1 MAGIAGLLNQLQSAF
16 DTTNQQLVQSL
27 DRIRLLEEQAR
38 QTSQPS
44 IGGSVPATPG
54 PADGS
59 AQPGFSA
66 EPGVP
71 PGLGQIE
78 GGFDNR
84 VPISTMPTP
93 PMFGGG
99 RFPGSGR
106 FPGFFGR
113 PNRPIAIPFGS
124 FGQPQ
129 LQVTQNQR
137 PAFGGLG
144 TMFGNIFR
152 GRM

>member
-16 DTTNQQLVQSL
+16 DTTNQQLTQSL

-44 IGGSVPATPG
+44 IGGSVPVNQDPG
-54 PADGS
+54 YAVDN
-59 AQPGFSA
+59 
-66 EPGVP
+66 EPGAP
-71 PGLGQIE
+71 PSADLSLIE

-99 RFPGSGR
+99 GFPGSGR

-129 LQVTQNQR
+129 R

>member
-1 MAGIAGLLNQLQSAF
+1 MAGIADLLTQLQSAF

-71 PGLGQIE
+71 PGLEQIE

-106 FPGFFGR
+106 FPGFFDR
-113 PNRPIAIPFGS
+113 NQPIAIPFGG
-124 FGQPQ
+124 FGQP
-129 LQVTQNQR
+129 QR

>member
-16 DTTNQQLVQSL
+16 DTTNQQLTQSL

-59 AQPGFSA
+59 AQPDFSA

-93 PMFGGG
+93 PMFGDRLA

-106 FPGFFGR
+106 FPGFFGG
-113 PNRPIAIPFGS
+113 PNQPVRIPFGS
-124 FGQPQ
+124 FGQP
-129 LQVTQNQR
+129 QR

>member
-99 RFPGSGR
+99 GFPGSGR

-113 PNRPIAIPFGS
+113 PTRLPPIAIPFGS
-124 FGQPQ
+124 FGQP
-129 LQVTQNQR
+129 QR

>member
-16 DTTNQQLVQSL
+16 DTTNQQLTQSL

-44 IGGSVPATPG
+44 IGGSVPVNQDPG
-54 PADGS
+54 YAVDN
-59 AQPGFSA
+59 
-66 EPGVP
+66 EPGAP
-71 PGLGQIE
+71 PSADLSLIE

-93 PMFGGG
+93 PMFGDRLA

-129 LQVTQNQR
+129 R

>member
-44 IGGSVPATPG
+44 IGGSVPVTPG
-54 PADGS
+54 PADGPT
-59 AQPGFSA
+59 QPGFSG
-66 EPGVP
+66 EPGTSTP
-71 PGLGQIE
+71 PDLGQIE

-99 RFPGSGR
+99 GFPGSGR

-113 PNRPIAIPFGS
+113 PTRPIAIPFGS
-124 FGQPQ
+124 FGQP
-129 LQVTQNQR
+129 QR

>member
-16 DTTNQQLVQSL
+16 DTTNQQLTQSL

-54 PADGS
+54 PADGP

-66 EPGVP
+66 EPGTP

-99 RFPGSGR
+99 RFPGSGGFGR
-106 FPGFFGR
+106 FPGFF
-113 PNRPIAIPFGS
+113 NRNQPIAIPFGS
-124 FGQPQ
+124 FGQP
-129 LQVTQNQR
+129 QR

>member
-59 AQPGFSA
+59 AQPGFST

-78 GGFDNR
+78 GGLDNR

-99 RFPGSGR
+99 RFPGSGI

-113 PNRPIAIPFGS
+113 PNRPIAIPFGGLNS
-124 FGQPQ
+124 Q
-129 LQVTQNQR
+129 LQVTQNER

-152 GRM
+152 G

>member
-16 DTTNQQLVQSL
+16 DTTNQQLTQSL

-44 IGGSVPATPG
+44 IGGSVPVNQDPG
-54 PADGS
+54 YAVDN
-59 AQPGFSA
+59 
-66 EPGVP
+66 EPGAP
-71 PGLGQIE
+71 PSADLSLIE

-99 RFPGSGR
+99 GFPGSGR

-113 PNRPIAIPFGS
+113 PTRLPPIAIPFGS
-124 FGQPQ
+124 FGQP
-129 LQVTQNQR
+129 QR

>member
-16 DTTNQQLVQSL
+16 DTTNQQLTQSL

-54 PADGS
+54 PADGP

-99 RFPGSGR
+99 RFPGSGGFGR
-106 FPGFFGR
+106 FPGFF
-113 PNRPIAIPFGS
+113 NRNQPVRIPFGS
-124 FGQPQ
+124 FGQP
-129 LQVTQNQR
+129 QR

>member
-44 IGGSVPATPG
+44 IGGSVPVNQDPG
-54 PADGS
+54 YAVDN
-59 AQPGFSA
+59 
-66 EPGVP
+66 EPGAP
-71 PGLGQIE
+71 PSADLSLIE

-99 RFPGSGR
+99 GFPGSGR

-129 LQVTQNQR
+129 R

>member
-44 IGGSVPATPG
+44 IGGSVPVNQDPG
-54 PADGS
+54 YAVDN
-59 AQPGFSA
+59 
-66 EPGVP
+66 EPGAP
-71 PGLGQIE
+71 PSADLSLIE

-93 PMFGGG
+93 PMFGDRLA

-129 LQVTQNQR
+129 R

>member
-1 MAGIAGLLNQLQSAF
+1 MAGIAGLLTQLQSAF
-16 DTTNQQLVQSL
+16 DTTNQQLNQSL
-27 DRIRLLEEQAR
+27 ERIKLLEEQAR
-38 QTSQPS
+38 QVSQPS

-93 PMFGGG
+93 SIFGGG
-99 RFPGSGR
+99 RFPGSGGFGG
-106 FPGFFGR
+106 FPGFS
-113 PNRPIAIPFGS
+113 NRQPVPFGN
-124 FGQPQ
+124 FGQMSTSQ
-129 LQVTQNQR
+129 
-137 PAFGGLG
+137 PASPLALSGLG
-144 TMFGNIFR
+144 AMFGNIFR

>member
-16 DTTNQQLVQSL
+16 DTTNQQLTQSL

-59 AQPGFSA
+59 AQPDFSA

-84 VPISTMPTP
+84 VPISTMPCISLS
-93 PMFGGG
+93 MFI
-99 RFPGSGR
+99 
-106 FPGFFGR
+106 
-113 PNRPIAIPFGS
+113 PILLSKSILVRSLHAS
-124 FGQPQ
+124 
-129 LQVTQNQR
+129 
-137 PAFGGLG
+137 
-144 TMFGNIFR
+144 TMEPVS
-152 GRM
+152 

>member
-16 DTTNQQLVQSL
+16 DTTNQQLTQSL

-44 IGGSVPATPG
+44 IGGSVPVNQDPG
-54 PADGS
+54 YAVDN
-59 AQPGFSA
+59 
-66 EPGVP
+66 EPGAP
-71 PGLGQIE
+71 PSADLSLIE

-93 PMFGGG
+93 PMFGDRLA

-106 FPGFFGR
+106 FPGFFGG

-124 FGQPQ
+124 FGQP
-129 LQVTQNQR
+129 QR

>member
-1 MAGIAGLLNQLQSAF
+1 MAGIADLLNQLQSAF

-54 PADGS
+54 PADGP

-99 RFPGSGR
+99 GFPGSGR
-106 FPGFFGR
+106 FPGFFDR
-113 PNRPIAIPFGS
+113 NRPIAIPFGR
-124 FGQPQ
+124 FGQP
-129 LQVTQNQR
+129 QR

>member
-16 DTTNQQLVQSL
+16 DTTNQQLTQSL

-44 IGGSVPATPG
+44 IGGSVPVNQDPG
-54 PADGS
+54 YAVD
-59 AQPGFSA
+59 QEIVRN
-66 EPGVP
+66 EPGTPTP

-99 RFPGSGR
+99 RFPGSGGFGR
-106 FPGFFGR
+106 FPGFFN
-113 PNRPIAIPFGS
+113 PNQPVRIPFGS
-124 FGQPQ
+124 FGQP
-129 LQVTQNQR
+129 QR

>member
-16 DTTNQQLVQSL
+16 DTTNQQLTQSL

-54 PADGS
+54 PADGP

-66 EPGVP
+66 EPATP
-71 PGLGQIE
+71 PGLGQPNFQIE

-84 VPISTMPTP
+84 VPIRRPLPTP

-99 RFPGSGR
+99 RFPGSGGFGR
-106 FPGFFGR
+106 FPGFFN
-113 PNRPIAIPFGS
+113 PNQPVRIPFGS
-124 FGQPQ
+124 FGQP
-129 LQVTQNQR
+129 QR